1 MSSGEQLLAAIEHRE
16 VDHPPLCFEGVCHGS
31 VVFLDR
37 RFPDPFARALHY
49 LDQGVDHALHLS
61 PPHFS
66 AAGCQV
72 SQREERVTGEPTPL
86 LVKEYLTPRGTL
98 RQVVRRTRDYPHDQV
113 PLFSD
118 HHIPPSRTREYL
130 IAREADLEA
139 LGIILRPPENEE
151 LAPFRE
157 QARQART
164 FCDANGLLLAGGY
177 AGIGDPLMWMSG
189 VEPVLLAALENPPFL
204 DAYVS
209 IVARWNLRI
218 MEILI
223 DAGVDVVVR
232 RGWYESTDFWS
243 PALYRRFLF
252 DPLRRE
258 VQTAHQAGVKVS
270 YVMNSGAMP
279 LLPLFREL
287 EFDILTNI
295 DPQTP
300 QTDLAA
306 MKARIGDRIC
316 LCGGVNNTHV
326 LEEGS
331 VEDVERAV
339 QEAVSALAPGS
350 GFILA
355 PGDSVGYLAG
365 TDQKIVER
373 NVRAM
378 IAAWKEMAHPFPPCH
393 TSTDTRSLPTND
405 SAARL
410 TQEPLA

>member
-1 MSSGEQLLAAIEHRE
+1 MAPRMSSRERLLAAIEHRE
-16 VDHPPLCFEGVCHGS
+16 IDHLPLCFEGVCHGS
-31 VVFLDR
+31 VVFIDR
-37 RFPDPFARALHY
+37 LFPDPFDRALYY

-66 AAGCQV
+66 AAGFAVKQW
-72 SQREERVTGEPTPL
+72 EERTADDPVPL
-86 LVKEYLTPRGTL
+86 LVKEYQTQKGTL
-98 RQVVRRTRDYPHDQV
+98 RQVVRRTSDYPHDVV
-113 PLFSD
+113 PIFSD
-118 HHIPPSRTREYL
+118 HHVPPSRTRKYL
-130 IAREADLEA
+130 VTQEGDLEA
-139 LGIILRPPENEE
+139 LQVILQLPAKEE
-151 LAPFRE
+151 LATFRE
-157 QARQART
+157 QARRARK
-164 FCDANGLLLAGGY
+164 FCDEKGLLLAGGY
-177 AGIGDPLMWMSG
+177 AGVGDPLMWMSG
-189 VEPVLLAALENPPFL
+189 VEPILLASLEDPPFL

-209 IVARWNLRI
+209 IVAQWNLGI

-243 PALYRRFLF
+243 PGLYKRFLF

-287 EFDILTNI
+287 GFDILTNI
-295 DPQTP
+295 DPQAP
-300 QTDLAA
+300 KTDLVE
-306 MKARIGDRIC
+306 MKAQIGDRIC

-326 LEEGS
+326 LEEGPMES
-331 VEDVERAV
+331 VEQAV
-339 QEAVSALAPGS
+339 QEAISALATGS
-350 GFILA
+350 GFIMA

-378 IAAWKEMAHPFPPCH
+378 IEAWKKK
-393 TSTDTRSLPTND
+393 L
-405 SAARL
+405 
-410 TQEPLA
+410 